1 MFQETYEWY
10 LSQLDDEYPE
20 HMELARHLKRI
31 VNPSIRTTSVTKPK
45 GMTDA
50 EYMQS
55 RFDRFNDRAFAYTKG
70 VSKWDRIG
78 KPFVEEMVT
87 FNRRLH
93 FWNPIGRIIGAV
105 ELHMQQNPDWDDLS
119 TY

>member
-10 LSQLDDEYPE
+10 LSILDDEYPE
-20 HMELARHLKRI
+20 HMELARALLAPLQQTT
-31 VNPSIRTTSVTKPK
+31 NRTTPLARSA

-50 EYMQS
+50 EFAQS
-55 RFDRFNDRAFAYTKG
+55 YHDRLKSHFVNTKG
-70 VSKWDRIG
+70 ISKWDRIG
-78 KPFVEEMVT
+78 KPFIEEMVE

-93 FWNPIGRIIGAV
+93 FWNPIGRILGAV
-105 ELHMQQNPDWDDLS
+105 ELHMKENPDWDDLS